1 MADIEKFEETKSKN
15 GWLLKITKNNSVFIT
30 TALYDA
36 GGSYRETKS
45 FNLQHDNE
53 LIFFK
58 KYIELFEE
66 DPDKNIKTM
75 LTMKIRV

>member
-1 MADIEKFEETKSKN
+1 MADVEKFEETKSKN

-36 GGSYRETKS
+36 GGTYRETKS
-45 FNLQHDNE
+45 FNLKIDND

-66 DPDKNIKTM
+66 DPDKNIKAMTSM
-75 LTMKIRV
+75 TIRT